1 MKIRKLATIAIAA
14 LLLFPLAPKAS
25 AITAIPSINPSIS
38 TGNLEDAAYLL
49 GDEAKAL
56 SVGLLAIGETV
67 QWQYFDSSADDA
79 EWTDIP
85 GATSAAYLPPTDTQS
100 YFKYRAAIT
109 KNETTEYSEEARICT
124 LVVPEL
130 KLTPAEQE
138 IFVGQ
143 PAATIYCGTKVGSY
157 AVGYYKYWRIADS
170 KWFYGPT
177 PNIEDARANL
187 RTENNFPLTSFFI
200 DSAGTTYFWRQVVF
214 QDPINGSI
222 EIEVTT
228 DPAKLTVAYT
238 NPFTDI
244 SDTDWFYEDV
254 LNARNLGLFSGMS
267 PTTFSPGGNL
277 TIAQAI
283 KLAAC
288 MHQYHNAGNVTLVN
302 GTGNWYDSYVD
313 YAAANGIISPS
324 AYVGRYND
332 YATRAQY
339 VEIFFYA
346 LPESWYFVPETEN
359 GYFQTYPIK
368 HLVPS
373 GAIPDVSINN
383 TYGYEVYTFYRTGI
397 LQGNDALGTFA
408 PDSNIKRSEV
418 AVIINRMIDPWARI
432 FEAYEW
438 EN

>member
-1 MKIRKLATIAIAA
+1 MKIRKLAALTIAAF
-14 LLLFPLAPKAS
+14 LLFLFIPTAS
-25 AITAIPSINPSIS
+25 AITVPTPVF
-38 TGNLEDAAYLL
+38 TGNLENYEDAAYLV
-49 GDEAKAL
+49 GDDAKAL
-56 SVGLLAIGETV
+56 SAGLLSIGETI
-67 QWQYFDSSADDA
+67 QWQYFDSWADNA
-79 EWTDIP
+79 EWTNIP
-85 GATSAAYLPPTDTQS
+85 GATSAAYTPPTDVQS
-100 YFKYRAAIT
+100 YLRYRSAIT
-109 KNETTEYSEEARICT
+109 KNDATEYSDEVRICV

-143 PAATIYCGTKVGSY
+143 PAATIYCGTGT
-157 AVGYYKYWRIADS
+157 GLNYYSDRYWTRAES
-170 KWFYGPT
+170 KWFYSPT

-187 RTENNFPLTSFFI
+187 RTESNFPLGSFFT

-228 DPAKLTVAYT
+228 DPVKLTVAYT

-244 SDTDWFYEDV
+244 SDSDWFYEDV

-267 PTTFSPGGNL
+267 PTTFAPDGNL

-302 GTGNWYDSYVD
+302 GTDNWYDPYVD

-324 AYVGRYND
+324 TYAGKYND

-359 GYFQTYPIK
+359 GYFQIYPIK

-418 AVIINRMIDPWARI
+418 AVIINRMIDPYARI